1 MTDAIRPL
9 LIGMVHGLAGSAA
22 LMLMI
27 LAATTTMVSG
37 LVAILVFGVGSIIGM
52 MAIGLT
58 LSVPVIYSRSMSQ
71 RLFVGVQGFA
81 SLASILV
88 GVWMLV
94 ELTPSVLGR

>member
-1 MTDAIRPL
+1 
-9 LIGMVHGLAGSAA
+9 
-22 LMLMI
+22 
-27 LAATTTMVSG
+27 
-37 LVAILVFGVGSIIGM
+37 

-94 ELTPSVLGR
+94 ELTPSVLGY